1 MPDHPST
8 LRGRRA
14 IFYNRRMNLIPQ
26 VIERATQGSVIGY
39 DIYSRLL
46 KDRIIF
52 VGGYEGEFTT
62 DSANTLI
69 AQLLYLDSDD
79 NTKDINLYINS
90 PGGMVTAGL
99 AVYDTMQFIKSPITT
114 ICMGMA
120 MSFGAVILA
129 AGSKGKRYALPQS
142 RIMIHQPLV
151 GGISGQATDILVEA
165 KEMAHTRKTLEE
177 IMAKHT
183 GQSFEKISRDM
194 ERNFYMSAEEAKA
207 YGIVDEVIYGGKL
220 AALAGTNGKK

>member
-1 MPDHPST
+1 
-8 LRGRRA
+8 
-14 IFYNRRMNLIPQ
+14 MNLIPQ

-183 GQSFEKISRDM
+183 GQTFEKISRDM
-194 ERNFYMSAEEAKA
+194 ERNFYMSAEEAKT
-207 YGIVDEVIYGGKL
+207 YGIVDEVIYGAKL
-220 AALAGTNGKK
+220 ATLAGSGKK